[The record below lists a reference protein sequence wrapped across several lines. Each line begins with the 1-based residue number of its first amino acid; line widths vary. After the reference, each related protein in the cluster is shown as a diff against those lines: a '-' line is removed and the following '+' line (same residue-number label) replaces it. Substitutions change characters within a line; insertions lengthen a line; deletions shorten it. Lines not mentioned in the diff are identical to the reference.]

1 MSKTLELIFE
11 NMEGRAVRLTLESP
25 VEPADPVLISQVMDE
40 IIAKN
45 VFDSSGGD
53 LVRKRGARIVDRYVE
68 EIELMS

>member
-25 VEPADPVLISQVMDE
+25 VEPADPVFISQVMDE